1 MVSRPVEVNA
11 QEADYMMSKPTVF
24 LGMSGGV
31 DSSVAALLLTE
42 QGYDVKG
49 VTLQVW
55 EHEDENTAVT
65 KKWEERGC
73 CKVGLARHVAQRLG
87 IPHEVVDTR
96 ETFRKNVVDDFI
108 AGYLSGTTP
117 NPCVRC
123 NERVKFGRLYELAKA
138 RGADFVATGH
148 YARVLPVDEGVGLF
162 RGADG
167 KKDQSYFLSVAALLL
182 TEQGYDVKGVTLQVW
197 EPEDENTAV
206 TKKWEERGC
215 CKVGLARHVAQR
227 LGIPHEVVDTR
238 ETFRKNVVDDFIAG
252 YLSGTT
258 PNPCVRCNERVKFGR
273 LYELAKARG
282 ADFVATGHYA
292 RVLPVDE
299 GVSLFRGADGKKD
312 QSYFLYRLPAA
323 WLPQILFPVGHLQKT
338 EVWKRAEE
346 LDLPADEM
354 KESQEICFVTQGDYR
369 TFLTAEAPQALRLC
383 GRARSLIRKAKQ
395 SENIAALPF
404 IRPANEKGWELQ
416 AANASTSK
424 K

>member
-1 MVSRPVEVNA
+1 MPSEPTEVNTA
-11 QEADYMMSKPTVF
+11 GPVMSKPTVL

-42 QGYDVKG
+42 QGYDVQG

-55 EHEDENTAVT
+55 EPEDADAVVT

-108 AGYLSGTTP
+108 DGYLSGTTP

-123 NERVKFGRLYELAKA
+123 NERVKFGMLYQLAKA
-138 RGADFVATGH
+138 RGIDFVASGH
-148 YARVLPVDEGVGLF
+148 YAQVLPVDEGVGLF

-167 KKDQSYFLSVAALLL
+167 KK
-182 TEQGYDVKGVTLQVW
+182 E
-197 EPEDENTAV
+197 
-206 TKKWEERGC
+206 
-215 CKVGLARHVAQR
+215 
-227 LGIPHEVVDTR
+227 
-238 ETFRKNVVDDFIAG
+238 
-252 YLSGTT
+252 
-258 PNPCVRCNERVKFGR
+258 
-273 LYELAKARG
+273 
-282 ADFVATGHYA
+282 
-292 RVLPVDE
+292 
-299 GVSLFRGADGKKD
+299 

-323 WLPQILFPVGHLQKT
+323 WLPHILFPVGHLQKT

-369 TFLTAEAPQALRLC
+369 TFLAAEAPQALRPGPFLDPEGRKIGEHRGIAFYTPGQRKGLGIALGERLYVKEVNPETNAVVL
-383 GRARSLIRKAKQ
+383 GRAEDLSRQTCTVQDVNWLAD
-395 SENIAALPF
+395 ALPETLDHVD
-404 IRPANEKGWELQ
+404 IKYRYASPAVSGRVQQQTAGTLSIEFQEPQQ
-416 AANASTSK
+416 ALSPGQSLVLYQGDRVLGGGIIQPFERHGISTVLRETPERSNPTCS
-424 K
+424 

>member
-1 MVSRPVEVNA
+1 
-11 QEADYMMSKPTVF
+11 MMSKPTVF

-31 DSSVAALLLTE
+31 DS
-42 QGYDVKG
+42 
-49 VTLQVW
+49 
-55 EHEDENTAVT
+55 
-65 KKWEERGC
+65 
-73 CKVGLARHVAQRLG
+73 
-87 IPHEVVDTR
+87 
-96 ETFRKNVVDDFI
+96 
-108 AGYLSGTTP
+108 
-117 NPCVRC
+117 
-123 NERVKFGRLYELAKA
+123 
-138 RGADFVATGH
+138 
-148 YARVLPVDEGVGLF
+148 
-162 RGADG
+162 
-167 KKDQSYFLSVAALLL
+167 SVAALLL

-299 GVSLFRGADGKKD
+299 GVGLFRGADGKKD

-323 WLPQILFPVGHLQKT
+323 WLPQILFPVGHLQKS

-369 TFLTAEAPQALRLC
+369 TFLTAEAPQALRPGPFLDPEGKTIGEHRGIAFYTPGQRKGLGIASGERLYVKEVNPETNAVVL
-383 GRARSLIRKAKQ
+383 GRAEDLSRQTCTVHDINWLGD
-395 SENIAALPF
+395 ALPETLDHVD
-404 IRPANEKGWELQ
+404 IKYRYASPAVSGRVQQHTAGTFSIEFQEPQQ
-416 AANASTSK
+416 ALSPGQSLVLYQGDHVLGGGIIQQFERRHISTALSETPRSSK
-424 K
+424 PTCA

>member
-1 MVSRPVEVNA
+1 
-11 QEADYMMSKPTVF
+11 MSKPTVL

-55 EHEDENTAVT
+55 EPEDEHAAVT

-96 ETFRKNVVDDFI
+96 EVFRTNVVDDFI

-123 NERVKFGRLYELAKA
+123 NERVKFGQLYQLAQA
-138 RGADFVATGH
+138 RGIDFVATGH
-148 YARVLPVDEGVGLF
+148 YARVLPVDDEVGLF
-162 RGADG
+162 RSADS
-167 KKDQSYFLSVAALLL
+167 KK
-182 TEQGYDVKGVTLQVW
+182 E
-197 EPEDENTAV
+197 
-206 TKKWEERGC
+206 
-215 CKVGLARHVAQR
+215 
-227 LGIPHEVVDTR
+227 
-238 ETFRKNVVDDFIAG
+238 
-252 YLSGTT
+252 
-258 PNPCVRCNERVKFGR
+258 
-273 LYELAKARG
+273 
-282 ADFVATGHYA
+282 
-292 RVLPVDE
+292 
-299 GVSLFRGADGKKD
+299 

-323 WLPQILFPVGHLQKT
+323 WLPHILFPVGHLQKP

-369 TFLTAEAPQALRLC
+369 TFLTEEAPQALRPGPFLGPEGRKIGEHRGIAFYTPGQRKGLGIALGERLYVKEVNPETNAVIL
-383 GRARSLIRKAKQ
+383 GRAEDLSRQTCTVHDVNWLAS
-395 SENIAALPF
+395 ALPETLEHVD
-404 IRPANEKGWELQ
+404 IKYRYASPAVSGRVRRQTAGTLSIEFAEPQHALSPGQSLVLYQDDRVLGGGIIQPFERQQSSMAGNGETD
-416 AANASTSK
+416 AAGVAVGTDCLLDDREV
-424 K
+424 

>member
-1 MVSRPVEVNA
+1 MVSRPAEVNT
-11 QEADYMMSKPTVF
+11 QEADYVMSKPTVL

-108 AGYLSGTTP
+108 AGYLGGTTP

-167 KKDQSYFLSVAALLL
+167 KKDQSYFL
-182 TEQGYDVKGVTLQVW
+182 
-197 EPEDENTAV
+197 
-206 TKKWEERGC
+206 
-215 CKVGLARHVAQR
+215 
-227 LGIPHEVVDTR
+227 
-238 ETFRKNVVDDFIAG
+238 
-252 YLSGTT
+252 
-258 PNPCVRCNERVKFGR
+258 
-273 LYELAKARG
+273 
-282 ADFVATGHYA
+282 
-292 RVLPVDE
+292 
-299 GVSLFRGADGKKD
+299 
-312 QSYFLYRLPAA
+312 YRLSAF

-369 TFLTAEAPQALRLC
+369 TFLTAEAPQALRPGPFLDPEGRKIGEHRGIAFYTPGQRKGLGIALGERLYVKEVNPETNAVVL
-383 GRARSLIRKAKQ
+383 GRAEDLSRQTCTVHDINWLGD
-395 SENIAALPF
+395 ALPETLDHVD
-404 IRPANEKGWELQ
+404 IKYRYASPAVSGRVQQHTAGTFSIEFQEPQQ
-416 AANASTSK
+416 ALSPGQSLVLYQGDHVLGGGIIQQFERRQIQPPPSETTSCSAT
-424 K
+424 

>member
-1 MVSRPVEVNA
+1 
-11 QEADYMMSKPTVF
+11 MSKPTVL

-31 DSSVAALLLTE
+31 DSSVAALLLAE

-108 AGYLSGTTP
+108 AGYLGGTTP

-123 NERVKFGRLYELAKA
+123 NERVKFGRLYELAKD

-148 YARVLPVDEGVGLF
+148 YARVLPVDEGVG
-162 RGADG
+162 
-167 KKDQSYFLSVAALLL
+167 
-182 TEQGYDVKGVTLQVW
+182 
-197 EPEDENTAV
+197 
-206 TKKWEERGC
+206 
-215 CKVGLARHVAQR
+215 
-227 LGIPHEVVDTR
+227 
-238 ETFRKNVVDDFIAG
+238 
-252 YLSGTT
+252 
-258 PNPCVRCNERVKFGR
+258 
-273 LYELAKARG
+273 
-282 ADFVATGHYA
+282 
-292 RVLPVDE
+292 
-299 GVSLFRGADGKKD
+299 LFRGADGKKD

-369 TFLTAEAPQALRLC
+369 TFLTAEAPQALRPGPFLDPEGKTIGEHRGIAFYTPGQRKGLGIARGERLYVKEVNPETNAVIL
-383 GRARSLIRKAKQ
+383 GRAEDLSRQTCTVHDINWLAD
-395 SENIAALPF
+395 ALPETLDHVA
-404 IRPANEKGWELQ
+404 IKYRYASPAVSGQVQQHTAGTFSIEFQEPQQ
-416 AANASTSK
+416 ALSPGQSLVLYQGDRVLGGGIIEPFERRHISTAESGGNDAAGVAAGTDRLRDGDEV
-424 K
+424 